1 MEGNVFCVPLMAT
14 VFVYHCEQIDMEH
27 RHPSVAL
34 ELHPVLSLNFILVC
48 AKVKKEA
55 VYEGN

>member
-1 MEGNVFCVPLMAT
+1 MAT